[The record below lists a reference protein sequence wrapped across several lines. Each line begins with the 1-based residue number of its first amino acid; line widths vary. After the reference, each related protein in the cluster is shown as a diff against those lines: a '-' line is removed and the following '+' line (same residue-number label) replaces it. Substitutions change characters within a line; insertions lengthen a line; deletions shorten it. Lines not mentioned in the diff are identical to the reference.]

1 MTKLPEDSY
10 DYVIDLLY
18 RENGIPRD
26 PSVMD
31 NLYQTIQNLTLIYKA
46 NPDWPDEL
54 REDIMA
60 YVEKC
65 INLLQKV

>member
-60 YVEKC
+60 YVGKC
-65 INLLQKV
+65 INLLQKI